1 MSVHLH
7 STREWR
13 VSSRAAPVK
22 VTLVDGTVEVR
33 RARAFA
39 QTPAT
44 RGQKQHL
51 SKLWREFNLRMAI
64 PRGLTSRQA
73 FRAGEVLKAARLVRT
88 PGGRKRLGKIETR
101 PLEAALA
108 EVLSDGG
115 GP

>member
-1 MSVHLH
+1 MSVHVQG
-7 STREWR
+7 TREWR
-13 VSSRAAPVK
+13 VSARAAPVK
-22 VTLVDGTVEVR
+22 VTHVDGTVEVR

-44 RGQKQHL
+44 RGEKKRL

-64 PRGLTSRQA
+64 PRVLTSCQA
-73 FRAGEVLKAARLVRT
+73 FRADEVLKEARLVRT

-101 PLEAALA
+101 RLEAELA